1 MVCANHNG
9 VTPRISL
16 HGKDERVVM
25 YACLMNNLTIIS
37 CLLNIQQD
45 MNQQEYTE

>member
-1 MVCANHNG
+1 
-9 VTPRISL
+9 
-16 HGKDERVVM
+16 M

-45 MNQQEYTE
+45 INQQEYIE